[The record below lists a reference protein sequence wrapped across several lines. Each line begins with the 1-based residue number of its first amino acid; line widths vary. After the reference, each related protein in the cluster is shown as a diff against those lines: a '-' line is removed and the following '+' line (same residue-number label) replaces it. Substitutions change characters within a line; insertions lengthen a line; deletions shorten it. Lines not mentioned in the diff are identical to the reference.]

1 MFWGGDDGRAKAKA
15 RFRHSDAISRG
26 SVEAASVVVPPIAEC
41 GDRVPP
47 HVPPSHVPPPP
58 PPAVERSATN
68 EAEEGEKEATAPG
81 GAGRRRR
88 RPNEAVGEPAPTR
101 RGPNASKSRAGG
113 RRDHD
118 DEGTNAADVVDA
130 ATPRH
135 PRNRVDDGELPI
147 KTALAARELTVARR
161 VPLPQGGGGGEPRI
175 GGLVGAGGRG
185 GGMTTWGGGEFCCV
199 LAGGRRAAGWWLH
212 SCAAKGTL
220 HYFAS
225 GVGAR

>member
-41 GDRVPP
+41 GDRVAP

-68 EAEEGEKEATAPG
+68 EAEEGEKEATAPPPAD

-88 RPNEAVGEPAPTR
+88 RPNEAVGEPTLTR

-175 GGLVGAGGRG
+175 GGWRAGGRG
-185 GGMTTWGGGEFCCV
+185 RNV
-199 LAGGRRAAGWWLH
+199 GWW
-212 SCAAKGTL
+212 
-220 HYFAS
+220 
-225 GVGAR
+225 